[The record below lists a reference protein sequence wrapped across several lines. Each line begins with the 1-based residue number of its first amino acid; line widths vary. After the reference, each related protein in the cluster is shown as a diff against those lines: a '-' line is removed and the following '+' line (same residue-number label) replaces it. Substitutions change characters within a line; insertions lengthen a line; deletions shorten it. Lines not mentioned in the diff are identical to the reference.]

1 MKLDK
6 RNQMIDRLVDDMATW
21 DYDSLLQFAQDAEL
35 QTLSDLT
42 PEQLEFE
49 YNARFGDEP

>member
-21 DYDSLLQFAQDAEL
+21 DYDNLLQFAQDLEL
-35 QTLSDLT
+35 QTLSDLK

-49 YNARFGDEP
+49 YNARFGDKP